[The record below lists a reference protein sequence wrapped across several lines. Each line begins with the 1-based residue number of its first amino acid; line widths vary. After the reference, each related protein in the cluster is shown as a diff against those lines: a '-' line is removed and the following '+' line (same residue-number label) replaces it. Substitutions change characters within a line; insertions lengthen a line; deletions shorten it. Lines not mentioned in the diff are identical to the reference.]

1 MSDRARSNE
10 GREIAQEVA
19 MASTLQRVL
28 ELWRASER
36 ELAEKD
42 PDGRDRSQVSAQIE
56 RLRRL
61 YQRVATHE
69 QRELGAYKGPDRTI
83 VRAEW
88 LAVRS
93 RASSESAEA
102 AVQRARTARRTAG
115 STSGQPDEAAA
126 NPS

>member
-1 MSDRARSNE
+1 
-10 GREIAQEVA
+10 

-36 ELAEKD
+36 ELEAKS
-42 PDGRDRSQVSAQIE
+42 PDGRDGSQVRAQIE

-69 QRELGAYKGPDRTI
+69 QRELGAFKGPDRTI

-93 RASSESAEA
+93 RAASESAEA
-102 AVQRARTARRTAG
+102 AVRRARTVRQTAG
-115 STSGQPDEAAA
+115 STSGRGDEAAVDR
-126 NPS
+126 S